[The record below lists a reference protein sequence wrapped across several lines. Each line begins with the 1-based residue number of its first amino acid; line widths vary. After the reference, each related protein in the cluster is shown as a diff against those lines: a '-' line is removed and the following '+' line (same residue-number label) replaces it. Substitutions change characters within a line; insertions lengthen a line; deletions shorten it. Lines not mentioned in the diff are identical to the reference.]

1 MEKTENTEPFYYN
14 GRHYDAHQKDFAPD
28 IPFYLEQSVNY
39 GDPILEL
46 ACGTGRVSIPI
57 AKSGFDVTG
66 IDISSS
72 MLNSA
77 AVDAAEAGVKINLIK
92 GDIRNFEI
100 EKKFALVIFP
110 FNSLAHLLDFN
121 SVNGCFG
128 CVKKHLLPDGRF
140 ILDFMNPDFKY
151 FTRDQSVAYPEA
163 EYKDPDSDE
172 NVIVSY
178 NNFYDRA
185 TQINHVKW
193 HYKIG
198 DKHFDE
204 DLDMRMFYPK
214 ELEALLIFNG
224 FKIEYVYGSFDRD
237 EFTTD
242 SAKQI
247 YVCSVRD

>member
-1 MEKTENTEPFYYN
+1 MEKTENTEPFYYD

-100 EKKFALVIFP
+100 DKKFSLIIFP
-110 FNSLAHLLDFN
+110 FNSIAHLLDLE
-121 SVNGCFG
+121 SVNGCLS
-128 CVKKHLLPDGRF
+128 CVKKHLAPDGRF
-140 ILDFMNPDFKY
+140 IFDYMNPDSNY
-151 FTRDQSVAYPEA
+151 FTRDQSVSYPEA
-163 EYKDPDSDE
+163 EYRDPDSDE
-172 NVIVSY
+172 KVIVTY
-178 NNFYDRA
+178 NCYYDRA

-198 DKHFDE
+198 DKLFDE
-204 DLDMRMFYPK
+204 DLDMRMFYPQ
-214 ELEALLIFNG
+214 ELDALLVFNG
-224 FKIEYVYGSFDRD
+224 FEIEHKFGDFDGAA
-237 EFTTD
+237 FNSD
-242 SAKQI
+242 SKKQI
-247 YVCSVRD
+247 YVCSLKK